1 MNLDKRDI
9 ITVLIIVVLMLI
21 PRLIVAPYTSGS
33 DIPQFAGF
41 ADTFLRHGLC
51 FYKFADT
58 KHSSTEN
65 WPYSWPYVYG
75 PGLVLFLAPLR
86 LLASSPIIHYWDQQ
100 VYYVYVSM
108 DWIIASKSLFI
119 LFDVLSTI
127 MIYVI
132 IRGLGYKWKSS
143 AILAS
148 LYAFNPMT
156 IYISSIYGMF
166 DQIPLF
172 FFLVGIYL
180 LYVRSGD
187 KSWRKILGAF
197 SSGLSIGF
205 KHTFL
210 FSAALIF
217 YDLIMRRDKRFR
229 KTLFVSSLV
238 IGALVLFIPFELACF
253 SSIEMFINNAL
264 SSSEPGYTYPVCYS
278 FNGLSSLATYINE
291 HTGKNMMFLIEY
303 WWLPAITLLAM
314 ILIAYLGYRDPIV
327 YSSLAYIVF
336 TTTYWRVNHQY
347 LVPAIAFSII
357 LFAKLRGYTRCRFL
371 AILYIFLIGLW
382 PIMFP
387 TSWWAHVHIR
397 EPNMDIWNLLD
408 RFSLMV
414 FDEESYLLYSLVLTI
429 TGYIFV
435 FEVVS
440 AGLSRIHYRVVAEKI
455 IGTTKKLLRIF
466 PRISK

>member
-1 MNLDKRDI
+1 MDKLDI
-9 ITVLIIVVLMLI
+9 IIISIIVVLMLI

-51 FYKFADT
+51 FYKYADT

-65 WPYSWPYVYG
+65 WPYPWPYVYG

-86 LLASSPIIHYWDQQ
+86 LLASSPVIHYWDRDG
-100 VYYVYVSM
+100 YHVYVSM
-108 DWIIASKSLFI
+108 DWIIASKTLFI
-119 LFDVLSTI
+119 LFDILSTI

-132 IRGLGYKWKSS
+132 IKGLGYNRKSS

-172 FFLVGIYL
+172 FFLIGIYL
-180 LYVRSGD
+180 VYVRNND
-187 KSWRKILGAF
+187 ELRRKVWGSF
-197 SSGLSIGF
+197 SSGLSVAF

-210 FSAALIF
+210 FPLTLII
-217 YDLIMRRDKRFR
+217 YDLIMKRDKWFR
-229 KTLFVSSLV
+229 KILFVSSLI
-238 IGALVLFIPFELACF
+238 IGVLVLFIPFEIACPG
-253 SSIEMFINNAL
+253 SIEMFINNAL
-264 SSSEPGYTYPVCYS
+264 SVSKPGYTPPICYS
-278 FNGLSSLATYINE
+278 FNGLSSLATYIHE
-291 HTGKNMMFLIEY
+291 HTGKNMMFLVEY
-303 WWLPAITLLAM
+303 WWLPALTLLTM
-314 ILIAYLGYRDPIV
+314 ILMAYLGFRDPVV

-357 LFAKLRGYTRCRFL
+357 LFAKLRECYRCRFL
-371 AILYIFLIGLW
+371 AILYVLLIGLW

-387 TSWWAHVHIR
+387 TSFWTHVHIR
-397 EPNMDIWNLLD
+397 EPNIDIWRLLD
-408 RFSLMV
+408 HFSLMV
-414 FDEESYLLYSLVLTI
+414 FDEETYLLYSLVLTF
-429 TGYIFV
+429 TGYV
-435 FEVVS
+435 LVLEVIGL
-440 AGLSRIHYRVVAEKI
+440 GLSRIHYRVVAEKI
-455 IGTTKKLLRIF
+455 AKTIKKLL
-466 PRISK
+466 